1 MEDLILLKD
10 IRIRRLRSLWDT
22 DFVHIAPLTILVG
35 KNSCGKSTFLR
46 SFPLLAQSLQTN
58 TSEPILWYDKNS
70 VDFGSFDESIS
81 RHMEGGEKGD
91 DINFQFKIITDK
103 KMIVNASPTFYHDDM
118 MIEYPILISKFINKS
133 SLVKENI
140 EIFGYFIE
148 IDCVSKKIKIKIG
161 DEEYIESFYI
171 RENFNNGFFLPILM
185 EPSNEKNRWSPF
197 ARSMF
202 DRLVNFVRPE
212 LHKKT
217 SSETISRSLM
227 KFYLSSKEEFDE
239 QLVKQMRVAQTYGL
253 KKFYEKILNNEKEK
267 NKFISLM
274 LLSTIDKISEVER
287 IEINSFYDNLTYVAP
302 VRASAE
308 RYYRVQGL
316 AIDKIDPL
324 GINVPLYLYD
334 LKTKSK
340 TRYKECTSWTKENF
354 KLKFDI
360 EQKFGHLSLY
370 YVDEETDNKYNL
382 SDVGFGYSQILPILI
397 NLWSAE
403 RGRMHGNRYRKYRN
417 PFGTRTI
424 TIEQPELH
432 LHPAMQANLIK
443 AFFNTILVAT
453 QKGFDL
459 RIIIETHSET
469 MINYLGRLLS
479 EQDNTVEVESMINIL
494 VFDSE
499 TPDKAN
505 ISTSFFSKDG
515 YLENWPI
522 GFFDPDWDF

>member
-1 MEDLILLKD
+1 MLKD

-267 NKFISLM
+267 NKFIS
-274 LLSTIDKISEVER
+274 
-287 IEINSFYDNLTYVAP
+287 
-302 VRASAE
+302 
-308 RYYRVQGL
+308 
-316 AIDKIDPL
+316 
-324 GINVPLYLYD
+324 
-334 LKTKSK
+334 
-340 TRYKECTSWTKENF
+340 
-354 KLKFDI
+354 
-360 EQKFGHLSLY
+360 
-370 YVDEETDNKYNL
+370 
-382 SDVGFGYSQILPILI
+382 
-397 NLWSAE
+397 
-403 RGRMHGNRYRKYRN
+403 
-417 PFGTRTI
+417 
-424 TIEQPELH
+424 
-432 LHPAMQANLIK
+432 
-443 AFFNTILVAT
+443 
-453 QKGFDL
+453 
-459 RIIIETHSET
+459 
-469 MINYLGRLLS
+469 
-479 EQDNTVEVESMINIL
+479 
-494 VFDSE
+494 
-499 TPDKAN
+499 
-505 ISTSFFSKDG
+505 
-515 YLENWPI
+515 
-522 GFFDPDWDF
+522 